1 MTTKPKKSPKRKTA
15 RAIESNVGI
24 RNKLQKKLTAFSRS
38 FLSDVSSE
46 IFKNLADSGM
56 IAQDKSLSNPKTPE
70 DKKLFN
76 QIVKGVLAEWARSP
90 EQARKNIDN
99 FVERNLPK
107 WTIDANNRARK
118 LAIWVV
124 RSIASDVTASQRLA
138 YLAAGLPAEYIKSRW
153 TDPVVKQR
161 ISQKAAEQMPW
172 LIEWSTELITRMA
185 VRDVNKLQQTI
196 SQSLEE
202 GKSIYQIESVL
213 RSMDGFNA
221 DRAKNVA
228 IDQTNKITNGITR
241 ANDEELGIT
250 QGIWVHVPGQ
260 YSSRESHIKMNG
272 QKFDLAVGC
281 WDPKAQRH
289 IQCGELPFCR
299 CSYKPILPKF

>member
-1 MTTKPKKSPKRKTA
+1 MATKQKRKTA
-15 RAIESNVGI
+15 RAIEANVGI

-70 DKKLFN
+70 DKRLFD
-76 QIVKGVLAEWARSP
+76 QIVKGVLAEWARAP
-90 EQARKNIDN
+90 EQARRNIDN

-124 RSIASDVTASQRLA
+124 RTIASDVTASQRLA

-153 TDPVVKQR
+153 TVPVVKQR
-161 ISQKAAEQMPW
+161 ISQKAAEQIPW

-196 SQSLEE
+196 TQSLEE

-213 RSMDGFNA
+213 RSMDGFNS

-250 QGIWVHVPGQ
+250 QGVWVHVPGQ
-260 YSSRESHIKMNG
+260 YSSRESHVKMNG

-299 CSYKPILPKF
+299 CIYKPILPKL